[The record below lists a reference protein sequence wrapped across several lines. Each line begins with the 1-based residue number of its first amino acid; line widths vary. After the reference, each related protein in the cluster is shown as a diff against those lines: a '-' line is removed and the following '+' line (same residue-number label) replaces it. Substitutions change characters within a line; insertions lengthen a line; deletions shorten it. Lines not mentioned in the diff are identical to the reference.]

1 MRVNDLS
8 FKIDNATQDGR
19 RISVI
24 VNVEN
29 HGQHIE
35 MVTWLD
41 FRLIDDGKNLY
52 EDARAFPPDHGPL
65 AAMGEIA
72 PSGNRDFKYV
82 FVVPEGVQMTDCQF
96 VILEDSNNLK
106 YLNLGDTSIGKA
118 VFEPGWKWSTSVK
131 PIVKT
136 ESCQQKHTMYVI
148 SGKMRVKMDDGSE
161 EEFGPGD
168 TGVVPSGHDAWVVGN
183 EPCVAVDFTG
193 AKTYAK

>member
-1 MRVNDLS
+1 VLQVAGPRRAALSTEEESTGSSSALQTGEEAAQDIFVQTQTSQTVRVNDLS

-106 YLNLGDTSIGKA
+106 YLNL
-118 VFEPGWKWSTSVK
+118 V
-131 PIVKT
+131 
-136 ESCQQKHTMYVI
+136 
-148 SGKMRVKMDDGSE
+148 
-161 EEFGPGD
+161 
-168 TGVVPSGHDAWVVGN
+168 
-183 EPCVAVDFTG
+183 
-193 AKTYAK
+193 